1 MMNLENYFLNRLSE
15 FGTVKTFKI
24 VARSTYCTIEFKLQ
38 NRITG
43 IEVYY
48 EWRDNLYNI
57 QVIFPNNDRIF
68 LTKYKLYKKYV
79 RKRLKLSREKRDLIK
94 HMDVLFS
101 FLVENES
108 ILANKEDFMEILFK
122 SKEGYKNIII

>member
-1 MMNLENYFLNRLSE
+1 MINLENYFLNRLSE
-15 FGTVKTFKI
+15 FGTDKTLKI
-24 VARSTYCTIEFKLQ
+24 VARSTYSTIEFKLQ
-38 NRITG
+38 NKITG

-57 QVIFPNNDRIF
+57 QVIFPYNDRIY
-68 LTKYKLYKKYV
+68 LTKYKIYKKYV
-79 RKRLKLSREKRDLIK
+79 RKRLKISSVKNDLFK

-101 FLVENES
+101 FLMENDSKLES
-108 ILANKEDFMEILFK
+108 KDDFMKILYK